1 MGLCNSDYFLID
13 KEKNDFYNYNMSNM
27 NNLDNFD
34 AKLDSNP
41 FICLSNNNYFPFS
54 SKDDASINDIFKEK
68 IFHLDSIMTKE
79 NTKEIRINNINDIV
93 NDYNI
98 FKMEI
103 DSKENNKENKFNALK
118 TGRPKKDEEN
128 NIQRYHNKNS
138 FDNARKKIYN
148 SCKLSIYNF
157 IHEYIPSNLG
167 IKLHIPT
174 IEKQIGY
181 SYRNNNKFFNKK
193 IYDIFCDS
201 SPKRLKNEI
210 KECRNEYNYNKEKI
224 NILLEQEK
232 NSPEIKIKILNKLFN
247 LTFYDFLM
255 VYLNDEDKLKI
266 GDLTIDLKGFRTFG
280 QCFNESKNKYTQA
293 QKNMFR
299 KYIFDIIGNKKSSR
313 KARALIHK

>member
-1 MGLCNSDYFLID
+1 
-13 KEKNDFYNYNMSNM
+13 MSNM

-41 FICLSNNNYFPFS
+41 FICLSNNNSFS
-54 SKDDASINDIFKEK
+54 LSLKDDCTNNDMFKEK
-68 IFHLDSIMTKE
+68 IFHFDSIMTKE
-79 NTKEIRINNINDIV
+79 NTKEIRINNINDII
-93 NDYNI
+93 NDYNN
-98 FKMEI
+98 FKMDI
-103 DSKENNKENKFNALK
+103 DSKENKFNALK
-118 TGRPKKDEEN
+118 IGRPKKDEEN

-181 SYRNNNKFFNKK
+181 SYKNNNKFFSKK

-247 LTFYDFLM
+247 SSFVLSFVF
-255 VYLNDEDKLKI
+255 
-266 GDLTIDLKGFRTFG
+266 
-280 QCFNESKNKYTQA
+280 
-293 QKNMFR
+293 
-299 KYIFDIIGNKKSSR
+299 IFSTK
-313 KARALIHK
+313 